1 MASDRSAR
9 WRIFLTCWLVFSLH
23 FATNIVREHYPAFA
37 MIDHCTF
44 RLDEYAGF
52 HSDIFE
58 HRDGHHYI
66 GNQVTGSVIAAVPLL
81 VFKPVLDSLEERGRA
96 RAAANPPKDDEYDTK
111 YPMRRAFF
119 KKVRERG
126 LDLKFGAAAAIT
138 SVFLMAPLSALLV
151 LLVFGALERR
161 GVPRP
166 RATWLALLFAF
177 ATPVLYRSAY
187 LNHNLFLT
195 LAAFGS
201 FLCIWRSDGGSYPL
215 TAARRFWAGFLAA
228 MCLALDYAGLIPMM
242 FLFGYL
248 LVTHRGPGG
257 WRDSLRAAPAF
268 VAGTLAPVAFLLWSQ
283 WAMYGDPFKPGQAWM
298 PNQNQFV
305 QVGARGFTAPDA
317 GLFLR
322 NLFDLDWGMYAFGP
336 LLLVAL
342 VPARRYPEAGL
353 VLPRRERVFTA
364 LFLTAFMVFC
374 ACNQYSRLQWNTG
387 FRYLLPLVPFAFL
400 EASDHLA
407 RMRTGVLAAITVP
420 VVLHTWV
427 LTMVRYTPPE
437 RGDPEAVPE
446 SWRRFLTEGVQF
458 PWLNVLRS
466 TPSIDVP
473 LLRAWYLPY
482 LLLAALAGLIWLVW
496 RRPRGDGAGS
506 APA

>member
-1 MASDRSAR
+1 MASERSPR

-37 MIDHCTF
+37 MIDHATF
-44 RLDEYAGF
+44 QLDEYAGF

-66 GNQVTGSVIAAVPLL
+66 GNQVTGSVVAAVPLL
-81 VFKPVLDSLEERGRA
+81 VFKPVLDSLEERGKA
-96 RAAANPPKDDEYDTK
+96 RAAAAPVVDDEYDTK

-151 LLVFGALERR
+151 LLLFGALERR
-161 GVPRP
+161 GVPRA

-177 ATPVLYRSAY
+177 GTPVLYRSAL

-195 LAAFGS
+195 LTAFGS
-201 FLCIWRSDGGSYPL
+201 FLLMWPQDGARPPFPAS
-215 TAARRFWAGFLAA
+215 RRFWAGFLAS
-228 MCLALDYAGLIPMM
+228 MCLALDYAGVIPMM

-248 LVTHRGPGG
+248 LVTHRGAGG
-257 WRDSLRAAPAF
+257 WKDALRAVPAF
-268 VAGTLAPVAFLLWSQ
+268 IAGTIPPVAFLLWSQ
-283 WAMYGDPFKPGQAWM
+283 WSMYGDPFKPGQAWM
-298 PNQNQFV
+298 PDQNQFV

-317 GLFLR
+317 DLFLR
-322 NLFDLDWGMYAFGP
+322 NLVDLDWGMYAFGP
-336 LLLVAL
+336 ILALGL
-342 VPARRYPEAGL
+342 VPALRYAKDTL
-353 VLPRRERVFTA
+353 VLPRRERIFTA
-364 LFLTAFMVFC
+364 ALLTAFLVFC

-400 EASDHLA
+400 EACDHLA
-407 RMRTGVLAAITVP
+407 RMRPALLAAISVP
-420 VVLHTWV
+420 VVLHSWV
-427 LTMVRYTPPE
+427 LTMVRHTPPL
-437 RGDPEAVPE
+437 RGDPQAVPE

-473 LLRAWYLPY
+473 LLRTWYLPY
-482 LLLAALAGLIWLVW
+482 LLIAALAGLLWLVW
-496 RRPRGDGAGS
+496 RRPRADGAGS
-506 APA
+506 T